1 MSDVTVILQAVGRG
15 EARTLDELLPLVL
28 TEMPKLQ
35 GTMSSAV
42 TPAPST
48 PPPPVPPSA

>member
-1 MSDVTVILQAVGRG
+1 M
-15 EARTLDELLPLVL
+15 DELLPFVL

-48 PPPPVPPSA
+48 QAPPVPPSS